1 MSILIFNIK
10 DHRNPDPDTDRVI
23 VDLLIFPDLLSDRR
37 RF

>member
-1 MSILIFNIK
+1 MSTIFNIK

-23 VDLLIFPDLLSDRR
+23 VDPFNLPDLLSDRR